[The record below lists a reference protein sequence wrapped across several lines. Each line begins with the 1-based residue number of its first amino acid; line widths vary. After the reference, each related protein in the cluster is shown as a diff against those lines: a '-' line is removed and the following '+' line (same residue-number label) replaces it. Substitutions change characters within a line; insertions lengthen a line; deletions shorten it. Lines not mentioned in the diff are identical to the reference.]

1 MDQKKIGKFL
11 QELRKEKGLTQ
22 EQVATQFNTTNRT
35 ISRWETGS
43 NTPDIS
49 MLVEIAEFYGVDV
62 REIIDGERKTDTME
76 KEVREVA
83 EKAFK
88 DGFNENS
95 KKVKIADSDAKYRFD
110 VKITNLDKY
119 YGVMSLVPGY
129 KHKAWGTITV
139 VDVLTNATVCEM
151 TFEELTGGRDFAIDD
166 SFIKCMSDLGKAVA
180 KTK

>member
-1 MDQKKIGKFL
+1 MKKLAITMLVLCTCIGAYAGNPMKVTSGNGKFL
-11 QELRKEKGLTQ
+11 KETATATVTFDWSQAQWNNEKPLA
-22 EQVATQFNTTNRT
+22 EQWGDEYQKLVAA
-35 ISRWETGS
+35 G
-43 NTPDIS
+43 
-49 MLVEIAEFYGVDV
+49 
-62 REIIDGERKTDTME
+62 
-76 KEVREVA
+76 

-88 DGFNENS
+88 EGFNENS

-139 VDVLTNATVCEM
+139 VDVLTNAAVCEM